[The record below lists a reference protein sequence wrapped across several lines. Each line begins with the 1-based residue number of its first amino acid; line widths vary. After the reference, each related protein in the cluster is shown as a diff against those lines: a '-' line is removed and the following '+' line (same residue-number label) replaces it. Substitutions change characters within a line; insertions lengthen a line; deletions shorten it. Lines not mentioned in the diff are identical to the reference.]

1 VIALDLDSQA
11 SLVRWSERR
20 KTANVANRVVI
31 EPLETEWLPQIPVI
45 LEGLAGIGFTV
56 ALFDTADADA
66 EGVRRVIDSVD
77 LCLVPARPTPL
88 DVDAAAATFRSVFL
102 ANRRAAFVLNQCPS
116 TQPAREG
123 SGERANAPWR
133 SRRAKAGRALGFSR
147 CGCRWFRSH

>member
-31 EPLETEWLPQIPVI
+31 EPLETERLPQIPVI

-88 DVDAAAATFRSVFL
+88 EPIPKVVESDESFVIMEWPAPLSVI
-102 ANRRAAFVLNQCPS
+102 V
-116 TQPAREG
+116 
-123 SGERANAPWR
+123 
-133 SRRAKAGRALGFSR
+133 
-147 CGCRWFRSH
+147 